1 VTLPDL
7 SGSGKRGNPC
17 ERMQAEYAVGL
28 AEPEPLD
35 EPEPLVPLVV
45 SACATFGLDEP
56 PQAAANRLSTVAAAS
71 ASAIRAIRFLIRGRF
86 LRLRHVRAGAEAAAL
101 TMTPGQSRS
110 GSPAATCGTPS
121 EQP

>member
-86 LRLRHVRAGAEAAAL
+86 LCWAGALTAL
-101 TMTPGQSRS
+101 TRRRESQAGGVDRLSQRP
-110 GSPAATCGTPS
+110 
-121 EQP
+121 